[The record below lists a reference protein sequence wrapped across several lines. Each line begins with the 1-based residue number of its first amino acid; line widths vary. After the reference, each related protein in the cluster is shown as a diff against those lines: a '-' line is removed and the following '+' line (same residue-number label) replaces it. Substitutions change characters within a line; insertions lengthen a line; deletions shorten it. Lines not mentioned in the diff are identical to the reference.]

1 MRRRRALLPVRRALS
16 RLALVDDERTNR
28 TRELQALEA
37 ALTERLE
44 AVVSRDVRRLL
55 RENAAILR
63 LLSQP
68 AGASDDAPA
77 QATQPVSRDAVF
89 REVERGSREEVKAK
103 LAPYVP
109 RFDGHQPVVDLGCG
123 SGEFLELARDAGLT
137 AYGVEIDAEAVSHCR
152 ELGLDAREED
162 LFSHLA
168 SVAEGTLGGVFS
180 AQVVEHLA
188 PATIPD
194 LMTHVA
200 RVLAPG
206 GVAVVETPNPAT
218 FATHVHSFW
227 RDPTHI
233 RPVPEAALSFAARSS
248 GLVVEEVVYSSP
260 LPDEERL
267 KPLPGVLADPEA
279 QALAQA
285 FNSAV
290 DRLNQVLFGFQDYAV
305 VLTKPAATDR

>member
-1 MRRRRALLPVRRALS
+1 MRRKRALLSLRRMLS

-28 TRELQALEA
+28 SRELLALEA

-44 AVVSRDVRRLL
+44 VVVDRDVRRLL

-68 AGASDDAPA
+68 AGAPDAAPA
-77 QATQPVSRDAVF
+77 QVTQPVSRDAVF
-89 REVERGSREEVKAK
+89 REVERGSREEVMAK

-109 RFDGHQPVVDLGCG
+109 RFVGHQPVVDLGCG
-123 SGEFLELARDAGLT
+123 SGEFLELARNAGLA

-152 ELGLDAREED
+152 EMGLDAREED

-168 SVAEGTLGGVFS
+168 SVAEGTLGGVFIS
-180 AQVVEHLA
+180 QVVEHLA

-200 RVLAPG
+200 RALAQD

-233 RPVPEAALSFAARSS
+233 RPVPQAALSFAARSA

-267 KPLPGVLADPEA
+267 QPIPGVLADPEA
-279 QALAQA
+279 QAVAEA
-285 FNSAV
+285 FNAALH
-290 DRLNQVLFGFQDYAV
+290 RLNEVLFGFQDYAL
-305 VLTKPAATDR
+305 VLSKPAATER

>member
-1 MRRRRALLPVRRALS
+1 MRRKRALLSLRRALS
-16 RLALVDDERTNR
+16 RLALVEDERTNR
-28 TRELQALEA
+28 TRELLALEA

-44 AVVSRDVRRLL
+44 AVVERDVRRLL

-63 LLSQP
+63 LLRQP
-68 AGASDDAPA
+68 AEASDGAPA
-77 QATQPVSRDAVF
+77 QVTEPISRDAVF
-89 REVERGSREEVKAK
+89 REVERGSREEVMAK

-109 RFDGHQPVVDLGCG
+109 RFRGHQPVVDLGCG
-123 SGEFLELARDAGLT
+123 SGEFLELARDAGLA
-137 AYGVEIDAEAVSHCR
+137 AYGVEIDAEAVSHCL

-168 SVAEGTLGGVFS
+168 SVAEGTLGGVFIS
-180 AQVVEHLA
+180 QVVEHLA

-194 LMTHVA
+194 LMTHVS

-206 GVAVVETPNPAT
+206 GVAIVETPNPAT

-233 RPVPEAALSFAARSS
+233 RPVPEAALSFAARSA
-248 GLVVEEVVYSSP
+248 GLVVEEAVYSSP

-267 KPLPGVLADPEA
+267 KPLSGALADPEVRTVA
-279 QALAQA
+279 EA
-285 FNSAV
+285 FNAVV
-290 DRLNQVLFGFQDYAV
+290 DRLNQVLFGFQDYAL
-305 VLTKPAATDR
+305 VLSKPAATDR

>member
-1 MRRRRALLPVRRALS
+1 MRRKRALLPLRRVLS
-16 RLALVDDERTNR
+16 RLVLVDDERANR
-28 TRELQALEA
+28 ARELQALEA

-44 AVVSRDVRRLL
+44 AMVDRDVRRLL

-68 AGASDDAPA
+68 AGASDAGPVRV
-77 QATQPVSRDAVF
+77 TQPVSRDAVF
-89 REVERGSREEVKAK
+89 REVERGSREEVMAK
-103 LAPYVP
+103 LSPYVP
-109 RFDGHQPVVDLGCG
+109 RFHGLEPVVDLGCG
-123 SGEFLELARDAGLT
+123 AGEFLQLARDVGIT
-137 AYGVEIDAEAVSHCR
+137 AYGVEIDGEAVSQCR

-168 SVAEGTLGGVFS
+168 SATEGTLGGVFMS
-180 AQVVEHLA
+180 QVVEHLA

-233 RPVPEAALSFAARSS
+233 RPVPEAALSFAARSA
-248 GLVVEEVVYSSP
+248 GLVVEEVLYSSP

-267 KPLPGVLADPEA
+267 KHLPGVLADPEV
-279 QALAQA
+279 QAVADA
-285 FNSAV
+285 FNAAV
-290 DRLNQVLFGFQDYAV
+290 DRLNQVLFGFQDYAL
-305 VLTKPAATDR
+305 VLSKPAATDR